1 MNNARKKPV
10 VFVSSTC
17 YDLANIRADLKSFI
31 EDNYGFEA
39 MLSEFNSFPIDPCI
53 GTFENCLSN
62 VDQCAD
68 IFILIVGTR
77 YGYVTDTGKSITNLE
92 YLHAKAKG
100 IPIYVFVK
108 NQLKSYLPIWRANKN
123 GDFSVVVDNT
133 KIFEFVD
140 GIYDE
145 SHQWVYTYDDV
156 PDIKMTLK
164 NQLSLIFA
172 EGLKMKAIASQPQ
185 NAILKHELPPEAVRM
200 VIEKPYCWE
209 HKFLAFVM
217 KDEIEKMQVRKWDL
231 KYGFFTGEVLSMEP
245 RALLDDIITKLN
257 EALKVVEMLG
267 VLFNKVIQ
275 EAIAAP
281 GTPSDLEMMVYSAK
295 RMAFIYERLVGWA
308 LYFKSILADERFDK
322 LLGLLY
328 EMPKSALRSID
339 DFVDELHKKYAFLPD
354 TDDGVQ
360 RNIAI
365 NCVLDESNLPEIN
378 EEIQR
383 VGELLILEQLQ
394 Q

>member
-17 YDLANIRADLKSFI
+17 YDLAHIRSDLKSFI

-39 MLSEFNSFPIDPCI
+39 MLSEFNSFPIDPCV

-108 NQLKSYLPIWRANKN
+108 NQLKNYLPIWRANKN
-123 GDFSVVVDNT
+123 GDFSTVVDNT

-164 NQLSLIFA
+164 NQLRLIFA
-172 EGLKMKAIASQPQ
+172 EGLKMKAIASHPQ

-200 VIEKPYCWE
+200 VVEKPFSWE
-209 HKFLAFVM
+209 YKFLAYVM
-217 KDEIEKMQVRKWDL
+217 KDEFEKLKARKWDL
-231 KYGFFTGEVLSMEP
+231 KYGFFAGDVLSMEP
-245 RALLDDIITKLN
+245 KVLLDDINTKLN
-257 EALKVVEMLG
+257 EVMKVVDMLR
-267 VLFNKVIQ
+267 VLLNQVIQ
-275 EAIAAP
+275 EAIAEP

-295 RMAFIYERLVGWA
+295 RMALVYERLVGWS
-308 LYFKSILADERFDK
+308 LYFKSIHADERFDK

-339 DFVDELHKKYAFLPD
+339 EFVDSLYREITAIPD
-354 TDDGVQ
+354 VEDDV
-360 RNIAI
+360 RRKISL
-365 NCVLDESNLPEIN
+365 NCVLDGSNLEEIN

-383 VGELLILEQLQ
+383 VGQMLILEQLQ
-394 Q
+394 

>member
-1 MNNARKKPV
+1 MNNGRKKPV

-123 GDFSVVVDNT
+123 GDFSSVVDNT

-145 SHQWVYTYDDV
+145 SKQWVYTYDDV

-185 NAILKHELPPEAVRM
+185 NAILKHELPPEAIRM
-200 VIEKPYCWE
+200 VIEKPYFWE
-209 HKFLAFVM
+209 YKFLAFVM
-217 KDEIEKMQVRKWDL
+217 KDEIEKIQVRKWDL

-245 RALLDDIITKLN
+245 RALLNDVITKLN
-257 EALKVVEMLG
+257 EALKVIEMLG

-339 DFVDELHKKYAFLPD
+339 DFVDELHKKFALLPD

-360 RNIAI
+360 RDIAI